1 MRLLQLFKSG
11 VAMIMAAATVSCAGD
26 NEPFPVPEKP
36 ILEMDYTAEKTTFE
50 VWAPTA
56 EGVVVRLYDGDTLSE
71 EIAMERAEAGLW
83 RAVAEGDH
91 KGEYYAFAV
100 TVDGKQLKETAG
112 IFARALNVNG
122 DRGAIIDLRDTDPE
136 GWAEDKAPEV
146 KPSEIVFKKMQS
158 LICKKWV

>member
-1 MRLLQLFKSG
+1 
-11 VAMIMAAATVSCAGD
+11 MIMAAATVSCAGD
-26 NEPFPVPEKP
+26 KEPFPVPEKP

-100 TVDGKQLKETAG
+100 TVDGKLSAHYENTVL
-112 IFARALNVNG
+112 I
-122 DRGAIIDLRDTDPE
+122 TDGEPE
-136 GWAEDKAPEV
+136 ILTVAEG
-146 KPSEIVFKKMQS
+146 
-158 LICKKWV
+158 L